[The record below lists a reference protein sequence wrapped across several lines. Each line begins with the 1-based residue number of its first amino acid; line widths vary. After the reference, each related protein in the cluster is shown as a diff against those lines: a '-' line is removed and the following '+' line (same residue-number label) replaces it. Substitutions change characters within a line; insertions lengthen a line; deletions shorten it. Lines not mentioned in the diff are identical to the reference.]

1 MDFVLDFETL
11 GTGDDCVVLS
21 LAVTPFERDELK
33 TFQEYID
40 DTIYYKF
47 DVESQVE
54 TGRKIDQK
62 TLEWWDKQDV
72 DVKNAQVKPTNDDI
86 TLRQFLVEFYN
97 MCKELN
103 IGNKSV
109 GWARG
114 KEFDFGILCHIIK
127 TQKYVLNKDEYPINE
142 IYFPVPFWQR
152 RDIRDYIA
160 GLVVDPNITK
170 IPLPAETLNGF
181 EHHNPVHDC
190 ARAVLHI
197 KYGEL
202 YARGEMDIPDD
213 VDPNSNSHE
222 VKTSKRFTEDAG

>member
-1 MDFVLDFETL
+1 MAIDFVLDFETL
-11 GTGDDCVVLS
+11 GTGEDCVVLS

-54 TGRKIDQK
+54 IGRKIDQK

-72 DVKNAQVKPTNDDI
+72 DVKNAQVKPTDDDI
-86 TLRQFLVEFYN
+86 TLGQFLVEFYN
-97 MCKELN
+97 KCKELG

-127 TQKYVLNKDEYPINE
+127 TQKYVLDKDEYPINE

-160 GLVVDPNITK
+160 GLVVDPSITK
-170 IPLPAETLNGF
+170 IPLPTETLNGF

-213 VDPNSNSHE
+213 VDPNSN
-222 VKTSKRFTEDAG
+222 K